1 MTHARA
7 SVRPGDRS
15 RDGMTLIEVIVV
27 VVIIAL
33 AGAGLSFSLGALTRT
48 NLKSGAVKIA
58 SAARFAYYR
67 AVIQGTTVRLSFAV
81 PGNTFS
87 VEEAHGY
94 VTLTRADDERREEG
108 DDEGSGPVAAD
119 PWEAAQ
125 ARIGEALKP
134 SLGASPFGELQ
145 SASGQTMTR
154 YQNVELGR
162 RVQIVKLIVAHEP
175 VPLES
180 GQGSVHFFPSGMT
193 EHAVIQLSDG
203 SDTVFSVE
211 LHPLT
216 GRATVHAE
224 AYEPDSLLDDPEA
237 DDDEG
242 SEVRL

>member
-1 MTHARA
+1 
-7 SVRPGDRS
+7 
-15 RDGMTLIEVIVV
+15 MTLIEVIVV

-67 AVIQGTTVRLSFAV
+67 AVIQGTTVRLSFDV
-81 PGNTFS
+81 PGNSFS

-108 DDEGSGPVAAD
+108 AEEGNAPVAAD

-125 ARIGEALKP
+125 TRLSEALKP
-134 SLGASPFGELQ
+134 SLGASPFGALQ
-145 SASGQTMTR
+145 SASGATMSR
-154 YQNVELGR
+154 YEKVELGR

-180 GQGSVHFFPSGMT
+180 GHGSIHFFPSGMT
-193 EHAVIQLSDG
+193 EHAVIQLTDG

-216 GRATVHAE
+216 GRAQIHAE
-224 AYEPDSLLDDPEA
+224 AFEPDALLDDPEA